1 MSLILHLSDLHLGT
15 PSGWQLDYTD
25 RVGLTPDAAG
35 ETKIDHLRRTLGA
48 LGEELTNTG
57 RTLDAI
63 VVSGDL
69 TNANAPDGPAA
80 FGTMLDELGEAKP
93 ANERIVVVPGNHD
106 TDWHEQPGKA
116 AKFKHFLDLV
126 RRPYRSPLIFGL
138 DYDGATL
145 ERKTGSRPKARPI
158 LELDDDAVVVALS
171 SADFCGV
178 QEDKTTSPWRDIVA
192 AYRAGDTSADARAA
206 RRGATDDLRSLRV
219 HDMARVHKS
228 QLEALR
234 MQLDGLPAWRDAD
247 LDARVRIAVLH
258 HPIGPMARV
267 EEVKSFEVLTNLE
280 QVRSFL
286 YFNGFHV
293 VLHGHKHESHL
304 GWDWLLPAG
313 GELNAIAR
321 RTLVVGSPGDFR
333 PGQTVCRL
341 LDTRPDDDQ
350 PVAGAPRLRVIDVA
364 GVRASQAVHMDF
376 ATPPISLAQPF
387 VRSDDIG
394 TPWVVR
400 ARTADAAY
408 QQLRDLPTDYAIP
421 RPVLSVV
428 DDAASARELPVNYP
442 EAKDSRWL
450 ESLVEWWQHPRPE
463 AVRAFAGSDFNHG
476 ERLYGTENAIR
487 RATLALPSSKAIA
500 ILVRDDEAGRR
511 ERDFPSLTAVQLQ
524 VRPAADK
531 GMLLD
536 AVGFY
541 RKQDLSLWWPVNMAE
556 LAYIQDMAL
565 GFVVDNLELDK
576 PVVAGRLI
584 AMAAIGMHDT
594 VLPEMAGTA
603 LDRAVD
609 VRPEWPH
616 RLAYL
621 AAQPRA
627 DTQAEWTE
635 ALADVGKATEN
646 DVLVPSIGLEQLQAA
661 LAMHRD
667 LGDAP
672 AKFRRVVGAVDDLA
686 RRSTAAR
693 EALSC
698 SPSQE
703 ARAYWAAELT
713 ADAATV
719 LRAVKAVATDAGV
732 LWP

>member
-25 RVGLTPDAAG
+25 RFGLNPDAAG

-57 RTLDAI
+57 RMLDAI
-63 VVSGDL
+63 VVSGDV

-93 ANERIVVVPGNHD
+93 ANDKIVVVPGNHD
-106 TDWHEQPGKA
+106 TDWREEPGKA

-145 ERKTGSRPKARPI
+145 ERRTGSRPKARPI
-158 LELDDDAVVVALS
+158 LDLDDAVVVALS

-178 QEDKTTSPWRDIVA
+178 QEGRTKSPWSDIVA
-192 AYRAGDTSADARAA
+192 SYRAGDMSDDAKAA
-206 RRGATDDLRSLRV
+206 RKLATDDLRSLRV
-219 HDMARVHKS
+219 HDMARVHKY
-228 QLEALR
+228 
-234 MQLDGLPAWRDAD
+234 QLDALKMRLDELPTWRDAD

-258 HPIGPMARV
+258 HPIGPMASV
-267 EEVKSFEVLTNLE
+267 EEVKSFEALTNLE

-313 GELNAIAR
+313 NELNAIAR

-341 LDTRPDDDQ
+341 LDTRPDSDQ
-350 PVAGAPRLRVIDVA
+350 PVAGAPRLRIIDVA
-364 GVRASQAVHMDF
+364 GVRTSQPAQVDF
-376 ATPPISLAQPF
+376 AGPSMSLAQPF

-421 RPVLSVV
+421 RPVVSVV

-442 EAKDSRWL
+442 EAKGARWL

-476 ERLYGTENAIR
+476 ERLYGSENAIR

-500 ILVRDDEAGRR
+500 MLIRDDEAGRR
-511 ERDFPSLTAVQLQ
+511 ERDFPSLTAVQLH

-536 AVGFY
+536 AVGIY

-556 LAYIQDMAL
+556 LAYIQGMAL
-565 GFVVDNLELDK
+565 GFALDNLELDK

-584 AMAAIGMHDT
+584 AMAAIGMHDR

-609 VRPEWPH
+609 LRPEWPH

-627 DTQAEWTE
+627 DTEAEWTE
-635 ALADVGKATEN
+635 ALADVGKATES
-646 DVLVPSIGLEQLQAA
+646 DVLVPSIGLDQLQAA

-672 AKFRRVVGAVDDLA
+672 TRFRRVVNAVDDLA

-693 EALSC
+693 ESLSC
-698 SPSQE
+698 GPSPE
-703 ARAYWAAELT
+703 ARAYWATELT
-713 ADAATV
+713 KDAASV
-719 LRAVKAVATDAGV
+719 LRAVKTVATDAGV
-732 LWP
+732 PWP

>member
-25 RVGLTPDAAG
+25 RFGLTPDAAG

-48 LGEELTNTG
+48 LGEELTNAG
-57 RTLDAI
+57 RMLDAI

-93 ANERIVVVPGNHD
+93 ANDRIVVVPGNHD
-106 TDWHEQPGKA
+106 TDWSEQPGKA

-145 ERKTGSRPKARPI
+145 ERRTGSRPKARPI
-158 LELDDDAVVVALS
+158 LDLDDAVVVALS

-178 QEDKTTSPWRDIVA
+178 QEGRTKSPWSDIVA
-192 AYRAGDTSADARAA
+192 AYRAGDTSEDAKAA
-206 RRGATDDLRSLRV
+206 RKRATDELRSLRV
-219 HDMARVHKS
+219 HDMARVHKY
-228 QLEALR
+228 
-234 MQLDGLPAWRDAD
+234 QLDALKMRLDTLPTWRDAD

-258 HPIGPMARV
+258 HPIGPMAGV
-267 EEVKSFEVLTNLE
+267 EEVKSFEALTNLE

-293 VLHGHKHESHL
+293 VLHGHKHESYL

-313 GELNAIAR
+313 NELDAIPR
-321 RTLVVGSPGDFR
+321 RMLVVGSPGDFL

-341 LDTRPDDDQ
+341 LDTRPDDDH
-350 PVAGAPRLRVIDVA
+350 PVAGAPRLCVIDVA
-364 GVRASQAVHMDF
+364 GIRTSQAVQVDIKKPSM
-376 ATPPISLAQPF
+376 SLAQPF

-421 RPVLSVV
+421 RPVVSVV
-428 DDAASARELPVNYP
+428 EDAASARVLPVNYP

-450 ESLVEWWQHPRPE
+450 ESVVEWWQHPRPE

-476 ERLYGTENAIR
+476 ERLYGAEDAIR
-487 RATLALPSSKAIA
+487 LAALALPSSKAIA
-500 ILVRDDEAGRR
+500 MLIRADEAGRR
-511 ERDFPSLTAVQLQ
+511 ERDFPSLTAVQLH
-524 VRPAADK
+524 VRPAPDK

-536 AVGFY
+536 AVGIY
-541 RKQDLSLWWPVNMAE
+541 RKQDLLLWWPVNMAE
-556 LAYIQDMAL
+556 LAYIQDRAL
-565 GFVVDNLELDK
+565 AVAADNPNLDK
-576 PVVAGRLI
+576 PVVAGRLV

-609 VRPEWPH
+609 VRPDWPH

-627 DTQAEWTE
+627 DAQAEWTE
-635 ALADVGKATEN
+635 ALADVGKETEN

-667 LGDAP
+667 LGDARP
-672 AKFRRVVGAVDDLA
+672 KFRSVVKAVDGLA
-686 RRSTAAR
+686 KHSTAAR
-693 EALSC
+693 GALRRDLQSD
-698 SPSQE
+698 E
-703 ARAYWAAELT
+703 RTYWADTLKT
-713 ADAATV
+713 AVQEV
-719 LRAVKAVATDAGV
+719 LRAVKAVATDAGAP
-732 LWP
+732 WA